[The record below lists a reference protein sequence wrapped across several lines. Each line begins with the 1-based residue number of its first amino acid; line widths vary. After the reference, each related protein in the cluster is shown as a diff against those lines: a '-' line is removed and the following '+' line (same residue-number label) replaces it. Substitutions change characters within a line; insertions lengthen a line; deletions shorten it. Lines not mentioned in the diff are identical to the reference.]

1 MCLLWDWR
9 VLLEWVV
16 LQILSSFII
25 VMTIMV
31 KKVLSLIF
39 SLVFLSTSVFAVEVR
54 LPRDASLEN
63 DLSINTVKSNNATTI
78 NSSNAVKK
86 NDQTIFSVINV
97 VNTYL
102 WWSFG
107 VIAMGLLVYAG
118 YEAIMSWGDTKSMK
132 KIFRICIGV
141 GVWLFIAIISRT
153 LIRIIV
159 NLL

>member
-1 MCLLWDWR
+1 
-9 VLLEWVV
+9 
-16 LQILSSFII
+16 
-25 VMTIMV
+25 MTIMV

-78 NSSNAVKK
+78 NSSNAAKK

-118 YEAIMSWGDTKSMK
+118 YEAIMS
-132 KIFRICIGV
+132 
-141 GVWLFIAIISRT
+141 
-153 LIRIIV
+153 
-159 NLL
+159 

>member
-1 MCLLWDWR
+1 
-9 VLLEWVV
+9 
-16 LQILSSFII
+16 
-25 VMTIMV
+25 MTIMV

-78 NSSNAVKK
+78 NSSNAAKK
-86 NDQTIFSVINV
+86 NDETIFSVINV

-118 YEAIMSWGDTKSMK
+118 YEAIMS
-132 KIFRICIGV
+132 
-141 GVWLFIAIISRT
+141 
-153 LIRIIV
+153 
-159 NLL
+159 